1 MLKAHV
7 RKWKSRNAFNGLERM
22 LQSFRF
28 SYIFTKKTE
37 TTFDKF
43 DLMKSWVLQ
52 MNFWNICTI
61 YFTWTL
67 VKSLMKL
74 LYILEYMLAQN
85 LWRSSGYLLWNY
97 FWLSSYSWKCIRSS
111 NFSDFQEKAFLSS
124 YLLKAHYYISA
135 KGHNLHIRIK
145 FCNYS
150 KVMKCQTSLFSPHF
164 CNMQ

>member
-1 MLKAHV
+1 MRSMGWKGCCIVLDFLISSR
-7 RKWKSRNAFNGLERM
+7 RKKKRRLINSIWWKVEFCKWIFETFVL
-22 LQSFRF
+22 
-28 SYIFTKKTE
+28 YI
-37 TTFDKF
+37 
-43 DLMKSWVLQ
+43 LLCSH
-52 MNFWNICTI
+52 
-61 YFTWTL
+61 
-67 VKSLMKL
+67 KSLMKL

-111 NFSDFQEKAFLSS
+111 NFSDFQEKALLSS

-150 KVMKCQTSLFSPHF
+150 KVMKCQTSFFSPHF